1 MADPDKT
8 VALVP
13 FWLRVVLGVS
23 LALNLLVLGLVGG
36 TMVRYGGLDGMR
48 PPPRS
53 VGAALFRAL
62 PGEDR
67 RALWDRSYA
76 MPMANGMSMSEN
88 MPKGHHARQMAQAR
102 AVSAALRVTPFDR
115 QALAAILQEQAVRRE
130 GLQQSVQQAWLD
142 RVADMTDEER
152 LAYSTRLDH
161 AMDRPRFKER
171 RKKSRGD

>member
-1 MADPDKT
+1 MADPEKT
-8 VALVP
+8 VASVP
-13 FWLRVVLGVS
+13 IWLRIVLGVS
-23 LALNLLVLGLVGG
+23 LGLNLLVLGLVGG
-36 TMVRYGGLDGMR
+36 TMVRYGGPDGMR

-76 MPMANGMSMSEN
+76 MPMANGMSMTEE

-102 AVSAALRVTPFDR
+102 AVGAALRATPFDR
-115 QALAAILQEQAVRRE
+115 EALAAILQGQAARRE
-130 GLQQSVQQAWLD
+130 GFQKSLQQAWLD
-142 RVADMTDEER
+142 RVADMTEAER
-152 LAYSTRLDH
+152 VAYSSRLEH
-161 AMDRPRFKER
+161 AMDRPRFKDR